1 MSNTVF
7 SFFIDI
13 NEEVE
18 DTAEI
23 VIGETPVDIVGPMV
37 QFFLLIYYFTFN
49 IFYSDFTE
57 EWEEEKEKKSGEHK
71 CGNE

>member
-37 QFFLLIYYFTFN
+37 QFFSSHILFYLQYFLFRL
-49 IFYSDFTE
+49 Y
-57 EWEEEKEKKSGEHK
+57 
-71 CGNE
+71 